1 MRLPRVR
8 RTRSQD
14 VVKNSQQN
22 SVRKTKLVTY
32 KDVNRGPRKLFVLAL
47 VDAVVLG
54 KDATLSE
61 VFAALWA
68 RIGFLTRMNARVL
81 KWGE

>member
-1 MRLPRVR
+1 MVN
-8 RTRSQD
+8 
-14 VVKNSQQN
+14 NSQQN

-32 KDVNRGPRKLFVLAL
+32 RDVNRGPRKLFVLAL

-81 KWGE
+81 KWRE